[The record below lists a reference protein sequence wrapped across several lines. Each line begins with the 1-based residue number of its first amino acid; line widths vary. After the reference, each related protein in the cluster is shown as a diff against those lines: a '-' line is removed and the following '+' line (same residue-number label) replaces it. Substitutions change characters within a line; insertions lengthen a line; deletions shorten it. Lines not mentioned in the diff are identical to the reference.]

1 MNYLQKFDEKFIE
14 PKERQV
20 HLETDILGNLW
31 VDIKEKVKCPI
42 CGTERTIIRIKKEMI
57 GKSFYCGE
65 CHKEVRKPL
74 PTSQES
80 ERKEL

>member
-1 MNYLQKFDEKFIE
+1 MS
-14 PKERQV
+14 
-20 HLETDILGNLW
+20 
-31 VDIKEKVKCPI
+31 KEKVKCPI

-80 ERKEL
+80 EKKDYR